1 MMVSRMR
8 LFLVACL
15 ALLLSIISLSAPWSF
30 FRPLWVLAFVLY
42 VQVTLPNR
50 RFRVSLVLL
59 LGLSLD
65 ALGAGLMGQQAFA
78 LLLTVWVVS
87 KRAQRFRLFPIS
99 QQMVGVGV
107 FCLLYELTFAVTEW
121 FMGYSVSLWAIVP
134 PVMMTVLMWPW
145 LLYAGDRLFFTR
157 SPKAT

>member
-15 ALLLSIISLSAPWSF
+15 ALLFSIISLSAPWSF

-50 RFRVSLVLL
+50 QFRVGLILL

-78 LLLTVWVVS
+78 LLLTSWVVS
-87 KRAQRFRLFPIS
+87 KRAQRFRLFSIP
-99 QQMVGVGV
+99 QQMMGVGI
-107 FCLLYELTFAVTEW
+107 FCLLYELGFSVTEW
-121 FMGYSVSLWAIVP
+121 FMGYGVSVWAILP
-134 PVMMTVLMWPW
+134 PVVMTVLMWPW
-145 LLYAGDRLFFTR
+145 LLYAGDRLFFKR
-157 SPKAT
+157 LPKPA

>member
-8 LFLVACL
+8 LFLVACF

-50 RFRVSLVLL
+50 RFRVGLIFL

-78 LLLTVWVVS
+78 LLLTTWVVS
-87 KRAQRFRLFPIS
+87 KRAQRFRLFSIS
-99 QQMVGVGV
+99 QQMVGIGI
-107 FCLLYELTFAVTEW
+107 FCFLYELAFAVTEW
-121 FMGYSVSLWAIVP
+121 FMGYSVSLWAILP
-134 PVMMTVLMWPW
+134 PVVMTVLMWPW
-145 LLYAGDRLFFTR
+145 LLYAGDRVFFKRALKT
-157 SPKAT
+157 T